1 MAVNPHSTGN
11 IMELLQSFSTLTWI
25 IIGVIVLLMIYFHG
39 PVYSAHTA
47 NYSPSILT
55 SVGIFGTFLG
65 VALGLS
71 EFNTGAVEDSVPEL
85 LEGLKTAFWTS
96 IAGLLGAL
104 SIKFRY
110 AVASMRVR
118 AHRESKMTAT
128 MDDLAWHLERIAN
141 AVATDDKEDQQN
153 WLQWRDQFLEQ
164 QREQHSQVL
173 SALTTYQQD
182 MTEANT
188 AALEKAITH
197 VMKEFNTRIEEQYG
211 DNFKR
216 LNDAVGR
223 MLTWQEDNKTQIE
236 SLLEANERS
245 AKSSVVAAES
255 FERLITQTRSFTSVA
270 EDMETLLSALQSQSE
285 NLREY
290 LTTFST
296 LIVDAQK
303 GLPQLEDRIMLLTKG
318 LQETVEGQSQQMRTL
333 LESTAEGIQ
342 QTSGRVSELLI
353 EGTEKSQQ
361 VMGEQLTS
369 LLSQNEKQ
377 LKQLE
382 AGMEAELSKALTTFG
397 YQLTALSEKF
407 VNDYM
412 PLTDRLQDLIRMA
425 ESDK

>member
-1 MAVNPHSTGN
+1 VAVNPHSTGN

>member
-1 MAVNPHSTGN
+1 
-11 IMELLQSFSTLTWI
+11 MELLQSFSTLTWI

>member
-1 MAVNPHSTGN
+1 
-11 IMELLQSFSTLTWI
+11 MEILQSFSTLTWI
-25 IIGVIVLLMIYFHG
+25 IVGVIGLLLVYFHG

-65 VALGLS
+65 VALGLN

-141 AVATDDKEDQQN
+141 AVASDEKEQES
-153 WLQWRDQFLEQ
+153 WLEWRDQFAKVQEN
-164 QREQHSQVL
+164 QHSQLVA
-173 SALTTYQQD
+173 ALTTYQQE
-182 MTEANT
+182 MTDANT

-197 VMKEFNTRIEEQYG
+197 VMQEFNTRIEEQYG

-223 MLTWQEDNKTQIE
+223 MLTWQEENKAQIE
-236 SLLEANERS
+236 SLLVANERS

-303 GLPQLEDRIMLLTKG
+303 GLPQLEDRIMLLTRG
-318 LQETVEGQSQQMRTL
+318 LQETVEGQSDQMRAL
-333 LESTAEGIQ
+333 LETTATGISE
-342 QTSGRVSELLI
+342 TSEKVSELLI
-353 EGTEKSQQ
+353 EGTERSQRAL
-361 VMGEQLTS
+361 GEQLTT
-369 LLSQNEKQ
+369 LLGQNEKQ

-382 AGMEAELSKALTTFG
+382 DGMEAELSKALTTFG

-425 ESDK
+425 ESDQ

>member
-1 MAVNPHSTGN
+1 
-11 IMELLQSFSTLTWI
+11 MEFLDSFSTLTWI
-25 IIGVIVLLMIYFHG
+25 IVGIIGALLIYFHG

-71 EFNTGAVEDSVPEL
+71 EFDTNAVEDSVPEL

-96 IAGLLGAL
+96 IAGLMGAL

-118 AHRESKMTAT
+118 AHRESKLTAT
-128 MDDLAWHLERIAN
+128 MDDLAWYLEKISDSV
-141 AVATDDKEDQQN
+141 AVDDKEKDR
-153 WLQWRDQFLEQ
+153 WVIWRKEQ
-164 QREQHSQVL
+164 AESRQKEHFELIETLKSYQVE
-173 SALTTYQQD
+173 
-182 MTEANT
+182 MTEANRT
-188 AALEKAITH
+188 ALENAITH
-197 VMKEFNTRIEEQYG
+197 VMREFNTRIEEQYG

-216 LNDAVGR
+216 LNDAVGK
-223 MLTWQEDNKTQIE
+223 MIDWQEQYKTQ
-236 SLLEANERS
+236 LEELMSANERS
-245 AKSSVVAAES
+245 ARSSSEAADS
-255 FERLITQTRSFTSVA
+255 FEKLITQTRSFTSVA
-270 EDMETLLSALQSQSE
+270 EDMETLLNALQNQSE

-290 LTTFST
+290 LTTFTS

-318 LQETVEGQSQQMRTL
+318 LQETVEGNSEQMKAI
-333 LESTAEGIQ
+333 LEATASGIRD
-342 QTSGRVSELLI
+342 TSDRVSTLLI
-353 EGTEKSQQ
+353 EGTEKSQMA
-361 VMGEQLTS
+361 MGEQLTQ
-369 LLSQNEKQ
+369 LLGQNNEQ

-382 AGMEAELSKALTTFG
+382 AGMEEELKKALTTFG

-412 PLTDRLQDLIRMA
+412 PLTDKLQDLLSA
-425 ESDK
+425 VDVKK

>member
-1 MAVNPHSTGN
+1 
-11 IMELLQSFSTLTWI
+11 MELLQSFSALTWI
-25 IIGVIVLLMIYFHG
+25 IMGVIGALLIYFHG

-55 SVGIFGTFLG
+55 SIGIFGTFLG

-71 EFNTGAVEDSVPEL
+71 DFDTNSIENSVPQL

-96 IAGLLGAL
+96 IAGLIGAL

-128 MDDLAWHLERIAN
+128 MDDLAWHLERIADS
-141 AVATDDKEDQQN
+141 VSVDDKERWVSWRSDQVERQK
-153 WLQWRDQFLEQ
+153 
-164 QREQHSQVL
+164 REHAELIGVL
-173 SALTTYQQD
+173 SGYQAE
-182 MTEANT
+182 MTEANRI
-188 AALEKAITH
+188 ALEKAITH
-197 VMKEFNTRIEEQYG
+197 VMREFNTRIEEQYG

-216 LNDAVGR
+216 LNDAVGQ
-223 MLTWQEDNKTQIE
+223 MLTWQEGYKGQ
-236 SLLEANERS
+236 LEDLMATNERN
-245 AKSSVVAAES
+245 AQSSTIAAES

-270 EDMETLLSALQSQSE
+270 EDMETLLNALQDQSV

-303 GLPQLEDRIMLLTKG
+303 GLPQLEDRIMLLTRG
-318 LQETVEGQSQQMRTL
+318 LQELVEGQSAQMKSI
-333 LESTAEGIQ
+333 LEQTASGIKD
-342 QTSGRVSELLI
+342 TSETVSRLLI
-353 EGTEKSQQ
+353 EGTQVSQQ
-361 VMGEQLTS
+361 AMGFQLNQ
-369 LLSQNEKQ
+369 LLQQNNDQ
-377 LKQLE
+377 LKRLE
-382 AGMEAELSKALTTFG
+382 DGMEEELRKALTTFG

-412 PLTDRLQDLIRMA
+412 PLTDKLHDLLSGPK
-425 ESDK
+425 SDV

>member
-1 MAVNPHSTGN
+1 MVNPFSDG
-11 IMELLQSFSTLTWI
+11 IVMELLQSFSTLTWV
-25 IIGVIVLLMIYFHG
+25 IIGVIALLLIYFHG

-71 EFNTGAVEDSVPEL
+71 EFNTAAVEDSVPQL

-141 AVATDDKEDQQN
+141 AVATDNKEQQN
-153 WLQWRDQFLEQ
+153 WLDWRDQFLIQ
-164 QREQHSQVL
+164 QKEQHAQVL
-173 SALTTYQQD
+173 AALTSYQHQ

-188 AALEKAITH
+188 AALEKAISH
-197 VMKEFNTRIEEQYG
+197 VMTEFNTRIEEQYG

-216 LNDAVGR
+216 LNEAVGR
-223 MLTWQEDNKTQIE
+223 MLTWQEANKDQIE
-236 SLLEANERS
+236 TLMSAHERS
-245 AKSSVVAAES
+245 AQSSVAAAES

-296 LIVDAQK
+296 LIVDAQQ
-303 GLPQLEDRIMLLTKG
+303 GLPQLEDRIMLLTRG
-318 LQETVEGQSQQMRTL
+318 LQETVEGQSLQMREL
-333 LESTAEGIQ
+333 LESTAAGIQ
-342 QTSGRVSELLI
+342 QTSEKVSGLLLD
-353 EGTEKSQQ
+353 GTERSQQ
-361 VMGEQLTS
+361 AMGEQLTQ
-369 LLSQNEKQ
+369 LLGQNEKQ

-382 AGMEAELSKALTTFG
+382 EGMEAELSKALTTFG

-412 PLTDRLQDLIRMA
+412 PLTDRLHDLVRMA
-425 ESDK
+425 ESEK

>member
-1 MAVNPHSTGN
+1 
-11 IMELLQSFSTLTWI
+11 MEIFESFSTLTWI
-25 IIGVIVLLMIYFHG
+25 IIGIIGLLMIYFHG

-71 EFNTGAVEDSVPEL
+71 EFDTGAVEDSVPQL

-141 AVATDDKEDQQN
+141 AVSIDEKDKEN
-153 WLQWRDQFLEQ
+153 WVSWRDQQ
-164 QREQHSQVL
+164 DQKRQREHDQLIGAL
-173 SALTTYQQD
+173 SNYQQE

-188 AALEKAITH
+188 AALEKAISH
-197 VMKEFNTRIEEQYG
+197 VMREFNTRIEEQYG

-216 LNDAVGR
+216 LNEAVGK
-223 MLTWQEDNKTQIE
+223 MLQWQSDHKTQIE
-236 SLLEANERS
+236 DLMAANERS
-245 AKSSVVAAES
+245 AQSSVTAAES

-318 LQETVEGQSQQMRTL
+318 LQDTVEGQSKQMREL
-333 LESTAEGIQ
+333 LEATAIGIRD
-342 QTSGRVSELLI
+342 TSDKVSELLI
-353 EGTEKSQQ
+353 DGTTRSQQ
-361 VMGEQLTS
+361 AMGEQLES
-369 LLSQNEKQ
+369 LLKQNHAQ
-377 LKQLE
+377 LQQLE
-382 AGMEAELSKALTTFG
+382 EGMEAELNKALTTFG

-407 VNDYM
+407 VNDYV
-412 PLTDRLQDLIRMA
+412 PLTDRLQDLVKMA
-425 ESDK
+425 ESKS